1 MPRYFFHTHI
11 GDDVIADL
19 NGAELRDADH
29 AWGTARATIQASLSD
44 PKNQARLM
52 TASLVVTDEA
62 GEVVFEF
69 PFSEAVTQPGSR
81 DPTIH

>member
-11 GDDVIADL
+11 GEDVIADL
-19 NGAELRDADH
+19 NGAELADADR
-29 AWGTARATIQASLSD
+29 AWEAAGATIRASLSD

-69 PFSEAVTQPGSR
+69 PFAEAVMPPGPR
-81 DPTIH
+81 DPTVH

>member
-11 GDDVIADL
+11 GSDVIADL
-19 NGAELRDADH
+19 NGVDLLDADS
-29 AWGTARATIQASLSD
+29 AWTTAKATIRASLSD

-69 PFSEAVTQPGSR
+69 PFAEAVMQPGLR
-81 DPTIH
+81 DPTLH